1 MRTRG
6 VSAPLYPFSHSGPVL
21 VCGNAWCLFEDLK
34 KARKIFPEAP
44 IIAVNGASRETPAFM
59 LVSQH
64 AVNFK
69 NARWVHSQRKIN
81 HSFSV
86 HSNESH
92 PLVQY
97 VWNLKNCGGSAW
109 LARRIAGSIGFD
121 QVILCGCPMVPGN
134 YANHRPGL
142 LMGKPAI
149 VNELLTQ
156 IERDADWHEGC
167 YSMSGAT
174 KNILGGLT

>member
-21 VCGNAWCLFEDLK
+21 ICGNAWCLFEDLE

-44 IIAVNGASRETPAFM
+44 IIAVNGASRDIQAFM

-69 NARWVHSQRKIN
+69 NARWAHFQQKFKHTFSIHST
-81 HSFSV
+81 V
-86 HSNESH
+86 PD

-97 VWNLKNCGGSAW
+97 VWNLKHRGGSAW

-121 QVILCGCPMVPGN
+121 QVVLCGCPMIPGN
-134 YANHRPGL
+134 YVNYRPGV
-142 LMGKPAI
+142 LMSKQK
-149 VNELLTQ
+149 VVDDLFMQ
-156 IERDADWHEGC
+156 IEQDKDWHEGC
-167 YSMSGAT
+167 YSMSGRT
-174 KNILGGLT
+174 RDLLGEPC